1 MDTVLYERRG
11 GVAVVTLNRPGALN
25 ALDRQLRADLEAALM
40 EAEADEGVHAL
51 VLTGAGRAFSV
62 GQDVGELKRLYDEEG
77 AVLGRLVEEEYAPL
91 LGLFEELPMPTVA
104 AVNGPA
110 AGGGMA
116 LALAADIRLASPK
129 ASFIPAFVKVGLVPD
144 SGASFHLV
152 RMLGLAKALEVTMTG
167 EAITAEEARRL
178 GFVRQVAG
186 EGEDV
191 AALAVA
197 FAAEL
202 AAGPRAAYPHIRR
215 ILRQATSA
223 TFEEVVALETDAQDQ
238 LGRTRDHH
246 EAIDAFLAKRPPVF
260 EGH

>member
-11 GVAVVTLNRPGALN
+11 AVAIVTLNRPEALN
-25 ALDRQLRADLEAALM
+25 ALDRHMREDLEAALIG
-40 EAEADEGVHAL
+40 AEADDEAQAL

-62 GQDVGELKRLYDEEG
+62 GQDVGELKRIYGEEG

-91 LGLFEELPMPTVA
+91 LGLLEELPMPTVA

-116 LALAADIRLASPK
+116 LALAADIRLAAPR
-129 ASFIPAFVKVGLVPD
+129 AAFIPAFVKVGLVPD

-152 RMLGLAKALEVTMTG
+152 RMLGLAKALEVTLTG
-167 EAITAEEARRL
+167 DPIPAEEAKRL
-178 GFVRQVAG
+178 GFVRQVVEDGA
-186 EGEDV
+186 DV
-191 AALAVA
+191 ATEAVALA
-197 FAAEL
+197 ERL

-215 ILRQATSA
+215 ILRQASTVA
-223 TFEEVVALETDAQDQ
+223 FEEVVALETDAQDQ

-246 EAIDAFLAKRPPVF
+246 EALDAFLGKRPPRF
-260 EGH
+260 EGR